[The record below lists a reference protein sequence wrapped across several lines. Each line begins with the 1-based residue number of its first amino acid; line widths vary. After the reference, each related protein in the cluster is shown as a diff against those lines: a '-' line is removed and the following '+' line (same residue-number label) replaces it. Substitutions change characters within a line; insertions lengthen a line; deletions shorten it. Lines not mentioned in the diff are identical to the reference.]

1 MTSAL
6 VAERVTVDLVVGLPA
21 GLAGAFADCIV
32 AMVDDGA
39 FLLAAPLVGRAAA
52 LVEAW
57 LIMPRATCC
66 AMQVGLEVGVDGRS
80 WTGFTLDHF
89 WHLEG
94 WFMSLAQ
101 LARDGPGATTST
113 FVWDESSLVL
123 ERDDPWLRM
132 HDARWEKL
140 GGDFAWSPVAIPWG
154 PFCEA
159 VCAAGEAL
167 LALKGEI
174 LATCAARGMTHAR
187 RMDLLPGPFDRPDKP
202 DDTEARLAVIR
213 QQLELCSIESSL
225 PALRD
230 ALGGRRALTPP

>member
-21 GLAGAFADCIV
+21 ALVGALAGCVV
-32 AMVDDGA
+32 ATIDDGA
-39 FLLAAPLVGRAAA
+39 FLSAASLVGRAVA
-52 LVEAW
+52 LVDVW
-57 LIMPRATCC
+57 LTMPDATCC

-101 LARDGPGATTST
+101 LARDGPGATAST
-113 FVWDESSLVL
+113 FVWDESSLAI

-132 HDARWEKL
+132 QDARWNKL
-140 GGDFAWSPVAIPWG
+140 
-154 PFCEA
+154 
-159 VCAAGEAL
+159 
-167 LALKGEI
+167 
-174 LATCAARGMTHAR
+174 
-187 RMDLLPGPFDRPDKP
+187 
-202 DDTEARLAVIR
+202 DDAEARLAVIR

-225 PALRD
+225 PAFM
-230 ALGGRRALTPP
+230 